1 MHDFTQVR
9 AGVLRLIR
17 YILKTP
23 RDVQV
28 FNELQIPQL
37 VCRSID
43 IILDNEEERV
53 QAFKLVSYSV
63 SIYST
68 LCRILGRYS
77 NFIFPSSDSED
88 IINIAGNDQPINNP
102 FACVVE

>member
-17 YILKTP
+17 YVLKTT
-23 RDVQV
+23 RDVQIY
-28 FNELQIPQL
+28 NELQIPQL

-53 QAFKLVSYSV
+53 QAFKLVSYSTFLLYYV
-63 SIYST
+63 S
-68 LCRILGRYS
+68 
-77 NFIFPSSDSED
+77 
-88 IINIAGNDQPINNP
+88 
-102 FACVVE
+102 